1 MTILESASPRLNSPK
16 YKRPQAYL
24 RQWLAQLS
32 FGNKVLLMS
41 TMIALICLILT
52 SFAVGTH
59 QASAFRASL
68 LSRSITLTEITAANS
83 SAALAFDDANAA
95 QYLLANL
102 TSATEVLSAEL
113 FTDSNTN
120 EASSDFDFSATHS
133 RPFAS
138 FQRAGNKSSAL
149 PLQKPGE
156 YWLNSLAQGRLV
168 VVRPVLAESQ
178 VVGALRLTIDLSSI
192 SAMISRFTLIVAG
205 LILVSV
211 LIAYFVSRVIQR
223 VLTRQV
229 NELVSIAANIT
240 STNNYALR
248 AEVLSQDEL
257 GTLAHVFNDMLTQV
271 QRHDAA
277 RESVDLQLRQFN
289 ETLESRIEAR
299 TAQLNERNSALNEA
313 LAKLT
318 DTQSQLVQSEKLAAL
333 GGLVAGVAHEINTPL
348 GIAVTAASAVEV
360 EAKQTAMQ
368 FRANTLSRS
377 AMTSFLEMAEQGSN
391 LIMKNLYRAVELVRS
406 FKQVAVDQSS
416 EQRREIELKDYFQQV
431 LISLNP
437 ALKRTHHKISLVC
450 PETLMLDT
458 YPGAL
463 YQILVNLVMNSL
475 VHGFA
480 GIDNGVIEIHCS
492 VLTERD
498 STGVIKRQIEIRYLD
513 NGCGMSAE
521 VKRQVFDPFFT
532 TRRGQGGSGL
542 GMHITWNLATRLLQG
557 SLRCESTPGAGVLF
571 ILVLP
576 EVLKDLSAPAVTFD
590 ASTAVETTADIERH

>member
-1 MTILESASPRLNSPK
+1 MKSPK
-16 YKRPQAYL
+16 RMRPIAYFGS
-24 RQWLAQLS
+24 WLARLS
-32 FGNKVLLMS
+32 FGIKLLLMS
-41 TMIALICLILT
+41 TSIALICLILT
-52 SFAVGTH
+52 SFAIAAH
-59 QASAFRASL
+59 QVSAFRASL
-68 LSRSITLTEITAANS
+68 LSRGITLTEITAANS
-83 SAALAFDDANAA
+83 SAALAFDDATAA
-95 QYLLANL
+95 QQLLANL
-102 TSATEVLSAEL
+102 VSATEVLSAEL
-113 FTDSNTN
+113 FTNSSSNSIETTG
-120 EASSDFDFSATHS
+120 DFDFNTAHS
-133 RPFAS
+133 QAFAS
-138 FQRAGNKSSAL
+138 FNRTPSRSSAM

-156 YWLNSLAQGRLV
+156 YWITTRAQNRLV

-178 VVGALRLTIDLSSI
+178 IVGALRLTIDLSSI
-192 SAMISRFTLIVAG
+192 SQMISRFTLTVAS

-211 LIAYFVSRVIQR
+211 LIAYALSRLIQR

-248 AEVLSQDEL
+248 AQVLAQDEL
-257 GTLAHVFNDMLTQV
+257 GTLAHVFNDMLAQV

-299 TAQLNERNSALNEA
+299 TAQLNERNLALNET

-348 GIAVTAASAVEV
+348 GIAVTAASAVEF
-360 EAKQTAMQ
+360 EAKQTANL
-368 FRANTLSRS
+368 FRTNTLSRS
-377 AMTSFLEMAEQGSN
+377 AMTAFVETAEQGSH
-391 LIMKNLYRAVELVRS
+391 LIMKNLQRAVELVRS

-416 EQRREIELKDYFQQV
+416 EQRREIDLKDYFQQV
-431 LISLNP
+431 LISLHP
-437 ALKRTHHKISLVC
+437 ALKRTQHEISLVC
-450 PETLMLDT
+450 PEKLMLDT

-463 YQILVNLVMNSL
+463 YQILVNFVMNSL
-475 VHGFA
+475 VHGFD
-480 GIDNGVIEIHCS
+480 GIDIGKIEISCRA
-492 VLTERD
+492 LFQPD
-498 STGVIKRQIEIRYLD
+498 NTGEITRPIEIYYRD

-542 GMHITWNLATRLLQG
+542 GMHITWNLVTRLLQG

-571 ILVLP
+571 VLVLP
-576 EVLKDLSAPAVTFD
+576 EVLKDLSAAPIPAP
-590 ASTAVETTADIERH
+590 TTEPTPKLDKPANV

>member
-1 MTILESASPRLNSPK
+1 MSLIRSDSRHGNSPK
-16 YKRPQAYL
+16 STRPTAYF
-24 RQWLAQLS
+24 RRWLARLS
-32 FGNKVLLMS
+32 FGSKLLLMS
-41 TMIALICLILT
+41 TSIALICLILT
-52 SFAVGTH
+52 SFAIAAH
-59 QASAFRASL
+59 QVAAFRASL
-68 LSRSITLTEITAANS
+68 LSRGITLTEITAANS
-83 SAALAFDDANAA
+83 SAALAFDDATAA
-95 QYLLANL
+95 QSLLANL
-102 TSATEVLSAEL
+102 VSATEVLSAEL
-113 FTDSNTN
+113 FTNSNTVAAN
-120 EASSDFDFSATHS
+120 GDFDFSATHS
-133 RPFAS
+133 RSFAS
-138 FQRAGNKSSAL
+138 YQRAQNSTSAL
-149 PLQKPGE
+149 PLQAPGE
-156 YWLNSLAQGRLV
+156 YWINSLAQARLM

-178 VVGALRLTIDLSSI
+178 TVGALRLTIDLSSI
-192 SAMISRFTLIVAG
+192 TQMISRFTLTVAG
-205 LILVSV
+205 LIFVSV
-211 LIAYFVSRVIQR
+211 LIATFLSRLIQR

-248 AEVLSQDEL
+248 AQVLSQDEL
-257 GTLAHVFNDMLTQV
+257 GTLAHVFNDMLAQV

-299 TAQLNERNSALNEA
+299 TAQLNERNLALNDA

-348 GIAVTAASAVEV
+348 GIAVTAASAVEF
-360 EAKQTAMQ
+360 EAKQTAAV

-377 AMTSFLEMAEQGSN
+377 AMAAFMEMAEQGSS
-391 LIMKNLYRAVELVRS
+391 LIMKNLHRAVELVRS

-416 EQRREIELKDYFQQV
+416 EQRREIELKDYFNQV
-431 LISLNP
+431 LISLHP
-437 ALKRTHHKISLVC
+437 ALKRTQHEISLVC
-450 PETLMLDT
+450 PETLKLDT

-480 GIDNGVIEIHCS
+480 GIDAGAIEIHCRA
-492 VLTERD
+492 LTELD
-498 STGVIKRQIEIRYLD
+498 STGAIKQQIEIRYRD
-513 NGCGMSAE
+513 NGCGMSAD

-576 EVLKDLSAPAVTFD
+576 EVLKDINTPATTPGSV
-590 ASTAVETTADIERH
+590 TTAESI

>member
-1 MTILESASPRLNSPK
+1 M
-16 YKRPQAYL
+16 RPAAYF
-24 RQWLAQLS
+24 RRWLARLS
-32 FGNKVLLMS
+32 FGSKLLLMS
-41 TMIALICLILT
+41 TSIALICLILT
-52 SFAVGTH
+52 SFAIAAH
-59 QASAFRASL
+59 QVLAFRASL
-68 LSRSITLTEITAANS
+68 LSRGITLTEITAANS
-83 SAALAFDDANAA
+83 SAALAFDDTSAA
-95 QYLLANL
+95 QKLLANL
-102 TSATEVLSAEL
+102 VSANEVLSAEL
-113 FTDSNTN
+113 FTNSNTD
-120 EASSDFDFSATHS
+120 ELSGDFDFSAAHS
-133 RPFAS
+133 HAFAN
-138 FQRAGNKSSAL
+138 FRRANSSSTAL

-156 YWLNSLAQGRLV
+156 YWITTLAQSRLM

-178 VVGALRLTIDLSSI
+178 IVGALRLTIDLSSI
-192 SAMISRFTLIVAG
+192 SQMISRFTLTVAG

-211 LIAYFVSRVIQR
+211 LIAFVLSRLIQR

-229 NELVSIAANIT
+229 NELVSVAANIT
-240 STNNYALR
+240 STNDYALR
-248 AEVLSQDEL
+248 AQVLAQDEL

-299 TAQLNERNSALNEA
+299 TAQLHERNLALNEA

-348 GIAVTAASAVEV
+348 GIAVTAASAVEF
-360 EAKQTAMQ
+360 EAKQTANL

-377 AMTSFLEMAEQGSN
+377 AMTSFVEMAEQGSS
-391 LIMKNLYRAVELVRS
+391 LIMKNLHRAVELVRS

-431 LISLNP
+431 LISLHP
-437 ALKRTHHKISLVC
+437 ALKRTRHEISLVC
-450 PETLMLDT
+450 PETLTLDT

-475 VHGFA
+475 VHGFD
-480 GIDNGVIEIHCS
+480 GIDAGVIEINCS
-492 VLTERD
+492 ALNGLDNVGA
-498 STGVIKRQIEIRYLD
+498 SKRQIEIRYRD
-513 NGCGMSAE
+513 NGCGMSDE

-532 TRRGQGGSGL
+532 TRRGSGGSGL

-557 SLRCESTPGAGVLF
+557 SLRCESTPGGGVLF

-576 EVLKDLSAPAVTFD
+576 EVLKDLGAP
-590 ASTAVETTADIERH
+590 TA

>member
-1 MTILESASPRLNSPK
+1 M
-16 YKRPQAYL
+16 RPIAYFGS
-24 RQWLAQLS
+24 WLARLS
-32 FGNKVLLMS
+32 FGIKLLLMS
-41 TMIALICLILT
+41 TSIALICLILT
-52 SFAVGTH
+52 SFAIAAH
-59 QASAFRASL
+59 QVSAFRASL
-68 LSRSITLTEITAANS
+68 LSRGITLTEITAANS
-83 SAALAFDDANAA
+83 SAALAFDDAIAA
-95 QYLLANL
+95 QQLLANL
-102 TSATEVLSAEL
+102 VSATEVLSAEL
-113 FTDSNTN
+113 FTNSNSI
-120 EASSDFDFSATHS
+120 EASGDFDFHAARSQA
-133 RPFAS
+133 FAS
-138 FQRAGNKSSAL
+138 FRRAYNSSSAVL
-149 PLQKPGE
+149 LQKPGE
-156 YWLNSLAQGRLV
+156 YWITSLAQSRLM

-178 VVGALRLTIDLSSI
+178 IVGALRLTIDLSSI
-192 SAMISRFTLIVAG
+192 NQMISRFTLTVVG
-205 LILVSV
+205 LILFSV
-211 LIAYFVSRVIQR
+211 LIAYALSQLIQR

-229 NELVSIAANIT
+229 NELVNTAANIT

-248 AEVLSQDEL
+248 AKVLAQDEL
-257 GTLAHVFNDMLTQV
+257 GTLAHVFNDMLAQV

-299 TAQLNERNSALNEA
+299 TAQLNERNLALNET

-348 GIAVTAASAVEV
+348 GIAVTAASAVEF
-360 EAKQTAMQ
+360 EAKQTANL

-377 AMTSFLEMAEQGSN
+377 AMTAFVEMAEQGTN
-391 LIMKNLYRAVELVRS
+391 LIMKNLHRAVELVRS

-416 EQRREIELKDYFQQV
+416 EQRREIDLKDYFQQV
-431 LISLNP
+431 LISLHP
-437 ALKRTHHKISLVC
+437 ALKRTQHEISLIC
-450 PETLMLDT
+450 PEKLTLDT

-463 YQILVNLVMNSL
+463 YQILVNFVMNSL
-475 VHGFA
+475 VHGFD
-480 GIDNGVIEIHCS
+480 GIDVGKIEISCRA
-492 VLTERD
+492 LTAPD
-498 STGVIKRQIEIRYLD
+498 NTGEITRQIEICYRD

-576 EVLKDLSAPAVTFD
+576 EVLKNLNAPPVSSNLSALVDVGRAAKAALAKEVS
-590 ASTAVETTADIERH
+590 AQ